1 MKRTVGVAISLLLM
15 ANALFAQAKSLDKN
29 NAYYVYLKGTNTK
42 ITDEEYLNYA
52 KVVEKD
58 TYDKYINDEFEWEEQ
73 FGLLKEKFNKSI
85 QDADLESEY
94 TIVTSVEFGD
104 YNFTNEGFP
113 VSIGEG
119 TFFPLNKFYNYYE
132 ASANSLFR
140 KAVAFKL
147 DSFEKYNFFAM
158 PKSDA
163 KSFLQGRKYSNGS
176 VNREVTLQITY
187 KIAGFDS
194 KEYKNFKN
202 LALSNDY
209 LPIVGIFEKIEVF
222 DAADSR
228 KVKKIGELVKK

>member
-1 MKRTVGVAISLLLM
+1 M
-15 ANALFAQAKSLDKN
+15 
-29 NAYYVYLKGTNTK
+29 
-42 ITDEEYLNYA
+42 
-52 KVVEKD
+52 
-58 TYDKYINDEFEWEEQ
+58 FE
-73 FGLLKEKFNKSI
+73 
-85 QDADLESEY
+85 
-94 TIVTSVEFGD
+94 
-104 YNFTNEGFP
+104 
-113 VSIGEG
+113 
-119 TFFPLNKFYNYYE
+119 
-132 ASANSLFR
+132 

-209 LPIVGIFEKIEVF
+209 LPIVGIIEKIEVF